1 MNVDP
6 LLYILAPELKRF
18 FWHPWLNE
26 SKCGRFNQAL
36 YQWPFQDPKLEVPT
50 IYKAYLSGLC
60 KGIYPKIW
68 PEIWYST
75 SILGSWNS
83 HWLYGDCMVTNW
95 GKAWRCS
102 RWKPNAWRLG
112 DWFNHQRLIWACLG
126 WTRNIW
132 GLTIKSED
140 KRSCNVG

>member
-1 MNVDP
+1 MWTP
-6 LLYILAPELKRF
+6 CCT
-18 FWHPWLNE
+18 FWHLSWSDFFDTRGSMNQNVGDLTKHFINGHFRILNWRYLRYIRPI
-26 SKCGRFNQAL
+26 CQA
-36 YQWPFQDPKLEVPT
+36 YVRGYT
-50 IYKAYLSGLC
+50 
-60 KGIYPKIW
+60 PKIW